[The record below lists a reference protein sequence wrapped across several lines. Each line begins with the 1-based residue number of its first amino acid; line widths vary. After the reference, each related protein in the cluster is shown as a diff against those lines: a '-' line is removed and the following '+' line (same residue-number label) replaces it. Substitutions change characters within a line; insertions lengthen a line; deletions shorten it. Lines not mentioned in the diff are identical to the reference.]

1 MVQDSGKINN
11 WTGDKSAA
19 EHRVT
24 EKTAAGGGA
33 AAAEEPRLKK
43 SVIAIAFISLG
54 MVYSVML
61 IGVFLSSG
69 PITENGLAC
78 TGWPLCPNGFGMPEE
93 RYLVEY
99 VHRLVAA
106 ITAGFVYATAII
118 VPSSVKR
125 AKKAAIIAAAIVSW
139 QLALGFITV
148 ETHLH
153 PIAVASHLS
162 TGISVFAFVLLT
174 FLWVG
179 IWRKHWR

>member
-1 MVQDSGKINN
+1 MDRGQKRSR
-11 WTGDKSAA
+11 
-19 EHRVT
+19 EYCVT
-24 EKTAAGGGA
+24 EKKNNATAGGGA
-33 AAAEEPRLKK
+33 AVEEPQLKK
-43 SVIAIAFISLG
+43 PVIALAFISLG
-54 MVYSVML
+54 LVYSVML

-106 ITAGFVYATAII
+106 ITAGVIYATAII
-118 VPSSVKR
+118 VPSKVKR
-125 AKKAAIIAAAIVSW
+125 AKKAAVIAAAIVSW

-153 PIAVASHLS
+153 PIAVATHLS
-162 TGISVFAFVLLT
+162 TGISVFAFALLT

-179 IWRKHWR
+179 IWRKHWL